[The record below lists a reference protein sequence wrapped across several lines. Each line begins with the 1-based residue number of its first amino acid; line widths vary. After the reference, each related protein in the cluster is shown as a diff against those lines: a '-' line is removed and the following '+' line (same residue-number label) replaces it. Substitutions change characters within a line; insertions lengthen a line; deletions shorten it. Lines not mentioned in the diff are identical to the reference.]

1 MIFAI
6 CENINNRNDEYSIAA
21 RQSRVVLPNLLV
33 NKVTYSMAKAEQEA
47 KRGKTH
53 TILNLMPNLGGTRRQ
68 EAISSTAHT
77 SAAQNAQDDFQ
88 QITGEGSRPS
98 SQSRPLRLML
108 RR

>member
-53 TILNLMPNLGGTRRQ
+53 TILNLMPNLGETRRQ

-88 QITGEGSRPS
+88 QITSEGSRPS